1 MLLFVRLLFDPFSLL
16 STAPKWTA
24 VYTDLKL
31 GTRKESL
38 TALGPGERPAGPQ
51 IVAQTTCDI
60 QLIQGREKRN

>member
-38 TALGPGERPAGPQ
+38 TALGSGETASRAPDRGSNNLRHPM
-51 IVAQTTCDI
+51 
-60 QLIQGREKRN
+60 IQGREKRN